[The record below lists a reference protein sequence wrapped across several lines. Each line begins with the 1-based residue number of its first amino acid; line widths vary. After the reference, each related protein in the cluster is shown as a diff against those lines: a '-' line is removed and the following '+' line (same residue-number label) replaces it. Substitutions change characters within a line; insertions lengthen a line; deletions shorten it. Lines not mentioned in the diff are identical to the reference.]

1 MRKPILLSLI
11 IWILFLSIGFSV
23 ANNFEKPQKED
34 LEEEHETTP
43 ILLNNTLFDPQI
55 EPGNF
60 SSNET
65 NETSSLMLDISQ
77 DNETMQEDPQINE
90 TENFNVP
97 ELVPSANYNNSLEEE
112 FTQPNFNNEITGDVP
127 CIGGGC
133 EAMPVASITQI
144 KEKTYIYALG
154 RIVASIEDS
163 NINYY
168 HQDALGS
175 VIAISDE
182 SGDIVYQT
190 EYIPFGET
198 IMEEGNSSYKY
209 TGKEKDNDLYYY
221 GARYYDASLG
231 RFLQPDPILRTDE
244 SPYIYAKNS
253 PLINID
259 PDGRDTWNALLW
271 YNIAKAQA
279 LSLPQQVAVTTSVFV
294 DYGIMKENTAIAIS
308 RASEHLSNA
317 FLNIL
322 EPKDVPLGIS
332 GSVSADGDRMGI
344 PFDASAE
351 ASTEI
356 GLLSGET
363 ELGISGDID
372 VKVVSGNAG
381 VSFTDEGFQ
390 YDYGLQVSLPLPGY
404 KYSVS
409 NSNHGASMSVSEEH
423 ISLSGS
429 ESGLKMSMP
438 VYSNGVCKVKVCTGL
453 KFNDQ
458 STIHYSDNF
467 WNARRQG
474 DESASWQLQKSR
486 ANQ

>member
-1 MRKPILLSLI
+1 MAKQLWKKEILPI
-11 IWILFLSIGFSV
+11 
-23 ANNFEKPQKED
+23 
-34 LEEEHETTP
+34 
-43 ILLNNTLFDPQI
+43 
-55 EPGNF
+55 
-60 SSNET
+60 
-65 NETSSLMLDISQ
+65 
-77 DNETMQEDPQINE
+77 
-90 TENFNVP
+90 
-97 ELVPSANYNNSLEEE
+97 
-112 FTQPNFNNEITGDVP
+112 
-127 CIGGGC
+127 
-133 EAMPVASITQI
+133 
-144 KEKTYIYALG
+144 
-154 RIVASIEDS
+154 
-163 NINYY
+163 
-168 HQDALGS
+168 
-175 VIAISDE
+175 
-182 SGDIVYQT
+182 
-190 EYIPFGET
+190 
-198 IMEEGNSSYKY
+198 
-209 TGKEKDNDLYYY
+209 DNDLYYY